1 MRRLPPFPA
10 LRAFEAAA
18 RLGSFVAA
26 GGELHQT
33 PSAISHQVRA
43 LEAWFERPLF
53 VRSVRRVTLNVDG
66 ERLLGE
72 VSVAFDLL
80 EDACASLRPTAG
92 RSGLS
97 VHCAPS
103 FASRWLGPRLSRFFQ
118 AHPKVTIRLSSSAE
132 PVDFKS
138 NPDIDIDIAYGSPPA
153 RAGVV
158 VDSLGSEPT
167 LPLASPLLFKGSPP
181 MHPRDLAKF
190 TLIDSR
196 LNPVQWADWSKLNGL
211 KLPLGARPSFDRG
224 SLAVAAAADGL
235 GIALETIRFAEVE
248 LARGELI
255 AIDGPAFRRI
265 ERATHFLCYR
275 KTSEEREQIVVF
287 KQWLASELD
296 KNGSAEAR
304 STWSLPKSQSGDQST
319 GPENGI

>member
-18 RLGSFVAA
+18 RLGSFAAA
-26 GGELHQT
+26 GAELHQT

-43 LEAWFERPLF
+43 LEAFFERPLF

-72 VSVAFDLL
+72 LSVAFDLI
-80 EDACASLRPTAG
+80 EDACTSLRPTAG

-103 FASRWLGPRLSRFFQ
+103 FASRWLGPRLSRFFR
-118 AHPKVTIRLSSSAE
+118 AYPKVTIRLSSSAE
-132 PVDFKS
+132 PVDLRS

-153 RAGVV
+153 RAGVAV
-158 VDSLGSEPT
+158 ESLGSEPI
-167 LPLASPLLFKGSPP
+167 LPLASPLLFKGSLP

-196 LNPVQWADWSKLNGL
+196 LNPVQWADWCKLNGL
-211 KLPLGARPSFDRG
+211 KLPPGARPSFDRG

-255 AIDGPAFRRI
+255 AIDGPAFRQI

-275 KTSEEREQIVVF
+275 KTTEEREQIVVF

-296 KNGSAEAR
+296 KNGSAATR
-304 STWSLPKSQSGDQST
+304 VTKSVPKSQPGDQSNDL
-319 GPENGI
+319 ENGS